1 MGRPR
6 LLIAEDHVETAEL
19 LRTLLQVEFDVIAHV
34 QDGLALVAAAD
45 RLSPDVIVSDI
56 SMPGMDGIAAAAMIL
71 LRDPKAR
78 IVVVTVHGDSCLVK
92 RVLATGALG
101 YVLKVAAGDDLIPAV
116 HAALRGE
123 RLVSEALNLSDETT
137 RTP

>member
-1 MGRPR
+1 MSRPR
-6 LLIAEDHVETAEL
+6 LLIAEDHAETAEL
-19 LRTLLQVEFDVIAHV
+19 LCNLLQFEFDVIAHV
-34 QDGLALVAAAD
+34 QDGRALVCAAE

-56 SMPGMDGIAAAAMIL
+56 TMPGMDGIAAATVIL
-71 LRDPKAR
+71 LRDPEAR
-78 IVVVTVHGDSCLVK
+78 IIFVTVHGDPCLVK
-92 RVLATGALG
+92 RVLAIGALG

-123 RLVSEALNLSDETT
+123 RLVSEALHISGETA